1 MVKHAHPQKRLS
13 NRGSEEGG
21 LASFLLPQWSM
32 ELKQRV
38 RLKNVRLTLE
48 DGARVRGPW
57 GVAEGAQG

>member
-1 MVKHAHPQKRLS
+1 
-13 NRGSEEGG
+13 
-21 LASFLLPQWSM
+21 M